1 MTGARIGLLIQSWR
15 DFPTRLHAAGSQG
28 IESLMAGGNHPTGS
42 ALPFHG
48 TLVPTMA
55 RPETFE
61 EFFDAERDRLF
72 RVLCFITGNRH
83 EAEEIA
89 QDAFLA
95 LWERWDRL
103 EDVSDLPGYLHR
115 SAINCFRK
123 RYRRSRVMLRGLAG
137 GRSTTEVFEAVD
149 ARVAVTR
156 ALRNLA
162 PRQRA
167 AIVLTELLGFTA
179 EEAGRELGIQAST
192 VRALAFQARSALRAS
207 GRLSDE

>member
-1 MTGARIGLLIQSWR
+1 
-15 DFPTRLHAAGSQG
+15 
-28 IESLMAGGNHPTGS
+28 MAGGNHPTGS

-115 SAINCFRK
+115 SAMNCFRK
-123 RYRRSRVMLRGLAG
+123 RYRRSRVMLRRLAG
-137 GRSTTEVFEAVD
+137 GPSTTEVFEAVD
-149 ARVAVTR
+149 ARIAVAR
-156 ALRNLA
+156 ALRDLA

-167 AIVLTELLGFTA
+167 AIILTELLGFTA
-179 EEAGRELGIQAST
+179 DEAGRELGIQAST

-207 GRLSDE
+207 GSLSDE